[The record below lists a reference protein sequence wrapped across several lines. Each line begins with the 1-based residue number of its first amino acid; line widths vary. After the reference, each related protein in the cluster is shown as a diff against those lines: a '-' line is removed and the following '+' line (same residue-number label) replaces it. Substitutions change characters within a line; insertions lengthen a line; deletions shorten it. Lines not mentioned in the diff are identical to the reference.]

1 MAAYRFYVLGSDG
14 HVVAP
19 PKVVE
24 CPDDVAA
31 IQQGRR
37 YLDGKAIE
45 VWQEAR
51 LIVKLEPDE

>member
-1 MAAYRFYVLGSDG
+1 MGTYRFYVSGFGG

-31 IQQGRR
+31 IQQCRR

-45 VWQEAR
+45 VWQETR